1 MLHQNSNHFHVL
13 RGSGSDS
20 DIWTQYNNQWP
31 LMINMTDNAAY
42 FGGTVSAVGA
52 VTGNTSDRRLKKN
65 LVKIETPLEKI
76 SKLTGY
82 NFDWNDNVISLG
94 FTPSIATNDVGLIA
108 QDVQEVVPQ
117 AVVPAPFDRVNELT
131 ETDRSKSRSGENYLT
146 IQYDKIVP
154 LLVEAIKELKAEID
168 ALKSS

>member
-1 MLHQNSNHFHVL
+1 MIHQNSHLMYFL
-13 RGSGSDS
+13 RGSGTDS
-20 DIWTQYNNQWP
+20 TTWAQYNNQWP
-31 LMINMTDNAAY
+31 LYLRMTDNKAV
-42 FGGTVSAVGA
+42 FGGDVEIVG
-52 VTGNTSDRRLKKN
+52 TLSGGSSDRRLKKN

-82 NFDWNDNVISLG
+82 NFDWNDNVIELG
-94 FTPSIATNDVGLIA
+94 FTPKHATNDVGLIA

-117 AVVPAPFDRVNELT
+117 AVSPAPFDRSNKF
-131 ETDRSKSRSGENYLT
+131 ETDKDKSRSGENYLT
-146 IQYDKIVP
+146 VQYDKLVP